1 MHYEGKS
8 AECGVSLRSTQI
20 TTFLFLI
27 FHSSNLLHNRFYV
40 FCLHSIARQKTVV
53 FTGMYNNERMIRFSS
68 LPDLLYRNEK
78 YYEYQT

>member
-40 FCLHSIARQKTVV
+40 FCLHSIARQKTV
-53 FTGMYNNERMIRFSS
+53 GNSYCSERMIRKIPCNMYFKEIKDFKRIS
-68 LPDLLYRNEK
+68 
-78 YYEYQT
+78 